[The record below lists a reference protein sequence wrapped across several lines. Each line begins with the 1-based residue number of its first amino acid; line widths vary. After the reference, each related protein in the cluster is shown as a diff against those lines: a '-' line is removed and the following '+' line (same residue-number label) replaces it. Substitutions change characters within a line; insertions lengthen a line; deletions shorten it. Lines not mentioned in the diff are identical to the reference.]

1 MRAGTGREWQI
12 RDWKYDYSILV
23 LRELKFT
30 ASLSSIAVKTGL
42 NLARISGFFPEYCL
56 MFSYFKISNIIL
68 F

>member
-30 ASLSSIAVKTGL
+30 ASLSLIAVKTGV
-42 NLARISGFFPEYCL
+42 NRACISGFLKEYCL
-56 MFSYFKISNIIL
+56 MFFYFKISNIIL